1 MEKLIKLIEFSPF
14 QLIELAKELLEKN
27 ELEKIVVTNKYAI
40 NDKTLVCE
48 LDGSAELLLYDIN
61 PSVKRYPNYSYYLD
75 GNKVYFHGV
84 LAYPKDAVTNFQ
96 LNGTFGQLFDYID
109 EINHLLE
116 FVIKQN
122 TTK

>member
-1 MEKLIKLIEFSPF
+1 MEKLIKSIEFSPF

-61 PSVKRYPNYSYYLD
+61 PSVKRYPNYSY
-75 GNKVYFHGV
+75 
-84 LAYPKDAVTNFQ
+84 
-96 LNGTFGQLFDYID
+96 
-109 EINHLLE
+109 
-116 FVIKQN
+116 
-122 TTK
+122 